1 MIILKFIKYLFF
13 GIFIVVSFYLT
24 EKIMIYLENQNPIM
38 KEIIKLENSYEVKSV
53 NAIIEDN
60 TIIPGINGKKINKKK
75 SLLKME
81 NFGSFNETFIIYNDI
96 KPDISINDNID
107 KVIIKGNN
115 IKRNISLILE
125 DSDLTNYLKEH
136 NIQYSL
142 ISDLSSDLTIDR
154 EYILGETDKKNI
166 SDLNTL
172 LNKKKKNSKICL
184 INYSNLEYCKEKK
197 YYLIK
202 PNIDTINNINYL
214 LNDISSGSIILV
226 RKSTS
231 LDNLKLII
239 KEIKKQDL
247 DIVYLSTLISE

>member
-1 MIILKFIKYLFF
+1 
-13 GIFIVVSFYLT
+13 
-24 EKIMIYLENQNPIM
+24 MIYLENQNPIM
-38 KEIIKLENSYEVKSV
+38 KEIIKLENIYEVKSV

-115 IKRNISLILE
+115 MKRNISLILE

-214 LNDISSGSIILV
+214 LNDICSGSIILV